1 MNNVFFCLLKSGFYS
16 SFIVV
21 FLLLFSACDKDDPEY
36 QAEKDREII
45 LEFIKDNNL
54 DAHEVD
60 DTGVFYVIDTEGVGG
75 YPSSESFVQIKNM
88 GFYLDKDDKVIV
100 FQPLSTGD
108 FYLKNTILGWQYGV
122 PKFNRGAAGM
132 LLIPSA
138 LGYGPYPGYSGLPP
152 NQVLFFE
159 IEMIDFD

>member
-45 LEFIKDNNL
+45 LKFIEDNNL

-75 YPSSESFVQIKNM
+75 YPDSESFVQMKNM
-88 GFYLDKDDKVIV
+88 GFYIDKDDEVVV
-100 FQPLSTGD
+100 FEPLVKGSY
-108 FYLKNTILGWQYGV
+108 YLKNEILGWQYGV
-122 PKFNRGAAGM
+122 PKFNRGARGL

-138 LGYGPYPGYSGLPP
+138 LGYGPYPGLTGLPV
-152 NQVLFFE
+152 NQVLFYE